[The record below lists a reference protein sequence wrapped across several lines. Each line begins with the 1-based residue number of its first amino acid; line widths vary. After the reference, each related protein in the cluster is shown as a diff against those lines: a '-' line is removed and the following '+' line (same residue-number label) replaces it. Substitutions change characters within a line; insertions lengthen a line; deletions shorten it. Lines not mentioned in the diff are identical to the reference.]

1 MGTYIAHK
9 WANMLYGVKRTAG
22 VVVSGKSLG
31 TTMVVSWVEGGIDG
45 GVTSAGLEYRF
56 GY

>member
-1 MGTYIAHK
+1 MGTYIAHLPLPR
-9 WANMLYGVKRTAG
+9 MLYGVKRTAG
-22 VVVSGKSLG
+22 VVVSGKSSG

-45 GVTSAGLEYRF
+45 GVTAGLEYRF